1 MLDEQGL
8 RRLAE
13 MGIDVYAPR
22 MARPAVAQTADAE
35 FSSAIAAPASRTGS
49 RVSVLILADGG
60 SRWST
65 GVVPGVERMLKFARV
80 AHATTDRPVESELA
94 GAAAAV
100 VFGDALARKAG
111 SMVSAER
118 QPEMAWVFAAD
129 AATVARD
136 ATAKRALW
144 SELKRLLRMLNGANL
159 PR

>member
-1 MLDEQGL
+1 MLDEEGL

-13 MGIDVYAPR
+13 MGIDVYVPR
-22 MARPAVAQTADAE
+22 AAQPVFAQTAAVA
-35 FSSAIAAPASRTGS
+35 SPIATAAPAPRAGS

-65 GVVPGVERMLKFARV
+65 GVIPGVERMLKFARV

-94 GAAAAV
+94 GAAGAV

-118 QPEMAWVFAAD
+118 QQEMAWVFAAD
-129 AATVARD
+129 VATVARD
-136 ATAKRALW
+136 GAAKRALW
-144 SELKRLLRMLNGANL
+144 SELKRLVRTLNGANL
-159 PR
+159 TR

>member
-1 MLDEQGL
+1 MLDEEGL

-22 MARPAVAQTADAE
+22 ASRPAFAQTVATESRA
-35 FSSAIAAPASRTGS
+35 AIAAPAPRAGS

-65 GVVPGVERMLKFARV
+65 GVIPGVERMLKFARV

-94 GAAAAV
+94 GAAGAV
-100 VFGDALARKAG
+100 VFGDALARKAA
-111 SMVSAER
+111 SMVSAAR
-118 QPEMAWVFAAD
+118 QHEMAWVFTAD

-136 ATAKRALW
+136 GAAKRALW
-144 SELKRLLRMLNGANL
+144 SELKRLLRTLNGANL
-159 PR
+159 AR